1 MVQFYKTSFIYRSTI
16 QEIQQYRIFDFGKHF
31 AVLTTALAADA
42 IANFLKN
49 ITWWVGCTIAPV
61 DNTTY
66 YGGELDEVIIRAR
79 QSIMIS

>member
-1 MVQFYKTSFIYRSTI
+1 MVQFYKTSFIYRNTI
-16 QEIQQYRIFDFGKHF
+16 QEIQQYRIFDFRKHF

-49 ITWWVGCTIAPV
+49 ITWWVGCTTGAI

-66 YGGELDEVIIRAR
+66 YGGQLNEVIIKAR
-79 QSIMIS
+79 